1 MPELA
6 IEIRGACKRY
16 PGFSLEDLSLSLEK
30 GYVLGLIGPNG
41 AGKTTTIRL
50 LMGLA
55 KADAGE
61 VRVLGEDPR
70 KAGPALR
77 ARLGF
82 VYDESKWYGT
92 LNARETA
99 AWVSRLYPTWSD
111 EAFRSRLE
119 GFGIDPGKKIDEL
132 SKGQRMKLSLAVALS
147 HGAELIV
154 MDEPTGGLDPVSRSE
169 LLDSL
174 FAVVAEG
181 KTSLLFST
189 HVTQDLERIADY
201 IAFMKGGRLVF
212 SEARDEVLARHAL
225 VRGPVAAL
233 DPGLEASLVGRRVYD
248 GGFEGLTD
256 RPDAVRAHAGDRIT
270 LERAGLEDIMVYN
283 VREDYHARPAS

>member
-16 PGFSLEDLSLSLEK
+16 PGFSLEGLSLSLEK

-55 KADAGE
+55 RADSGE
-61 VRVLGEDPR
+61 IRVLGEDPR

-111 EAFRSRLE
+111 EAFGSRLE
-119 GFGIDPGKKIDEL
+119 GFGLDPGKKIDEL

-154 MDEPTGGLDPVSRSE
+154 MDEPTGDLDRQTADE
-169 LLDSL
+169 ILRLLQTL
-174 FAVVAEG
+174 NREHG
-181 KTSLLFST
+181 KTIVMVT
-189 HVTQDLERIADY
+189 HDPKAAEYARRQLHLD
-201 IAFMKGGRLVF
+201 KGTLVN
-212 SEARDEVLARHAL
+212 D
-225 VRGPVAAL
+225 AA
-233 DPGLEASLVGRRVYD
+233 A
-248 GGFEGLTD
+248 T
-256 RPDAVRAHAGDRIT
+256 A
-270 LERAGLEDIMVYN
+270 
-283 VREDYHARPAS
+283 